1 MGSDNAPRKYSQE
14 EVNAILRRALERDGG
29 GGSIT
34 HDELVSTANELGI
47 DVEQLEAAIV
57 EQEEMGEWDDARAEW
72 LSKRKQSFFDHLRSY
87 LIVNLVLFL
96 IDMFTGGGLWFYW
109 PLFGWGIGLMFDA
122 AGTFFPKER
131 EVERGARRILERRAR
146 KAKKTTRSVNER
158 FSIEAKG
165 GKLIIE
171 KGNKKI
177 ELG

>member
-1 MGSDNAPRKYSQE
+1 MGSDNTPRKYSQE
-14 EVNAILRRALERDGG
+14 EVNSILRRALERGGG

-34 HDELVSTANELGI
+34 HEELVATANELGI
-47 DVEQLEAAIV
+47 EVDQLEAAIV
-57 EQEEMGEWDDARAEW
+57 EQEEMGELDSARAEW

-96 IDMFTGGGLWFYW
+96 VDMFTSGGVWFYW
-109 PLFGWGIGLMFDA
+109 PLFGWGIGLLFDA

-131 EVERGARRILERRAR
+131 EIDRGARRILERRAR
-146 KAKKTTRSVNER
+146 KVKKTSRSTPEK